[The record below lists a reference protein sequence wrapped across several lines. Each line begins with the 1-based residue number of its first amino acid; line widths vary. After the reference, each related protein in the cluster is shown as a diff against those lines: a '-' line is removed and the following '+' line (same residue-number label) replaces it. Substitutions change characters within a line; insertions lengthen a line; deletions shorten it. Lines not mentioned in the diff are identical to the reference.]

1 MHQYTDDDIN
11 SYAAS
16 KGIVPGTLL
25 WAANVPLSEEAFRG
39 GNKTVPNTH
48 YLRVSDLVKGQ
59 GGGRIPE
66 AEQGNWVVNPGQGV
80 SLFIKKKIPQ
90 AMIYIGAHGSPEVPS
105 KGKLEK
111 QYDPLAEVTWWKI
124 EQGQVIPS
132 GLQLVF
138 DGEPPGHCTLT
149 VERPMKL
156 SAFLELVALVHFQN
170 AGTEFYGT
178 AKQ

>member
-1 MHQYTDDDIN
+1 MQQYTDDDVN
-11 SYAAS
+11 AYAAS
-16 KGIVPGTLL
+16 RGIVPGTLL
-25 WAANVPLSEEAFRG
+25 WAAHIPLSEDAFRG

-111 QYDPLAEVTWWKI
+111 QYDPLA
-124 EQGQVIPS
+124 
-132 GLQLVF
+132 
-138 DGEPPGHCTLT
+138 
-149 VERPMKL
+149 
-156 SAFLELVALVHFQN
+156 
-170 AGTEFYGT
+170 
-178 AKQ
+178 